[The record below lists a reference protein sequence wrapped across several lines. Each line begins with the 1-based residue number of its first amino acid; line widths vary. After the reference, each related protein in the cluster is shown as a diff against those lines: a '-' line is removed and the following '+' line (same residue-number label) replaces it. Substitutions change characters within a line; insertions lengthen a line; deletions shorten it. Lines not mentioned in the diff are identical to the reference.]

1 MNKPVILTVN
11 SGSSSLKA
19 SLFQPT
25 TRQNFHYGPIGAGDL
40 PDHRAAFNRLLEETA
55 GARPA
60 IVAHRITHGGDIA
73 EAARWLDAAE
83 RPRLETLIPLAPAHQ
98 PINLMGADLCAE
110 RFGVPQVACY
120 DTAFHHGMP
129 LISRR
134 YPIPAGLPFRRY
146 GFHGLSYA
154 HIARQLGSK
163 LGPTANGRIIIAHLG
178 SGASLC
184 LVNHMRSI
192 YTTMGLT
199 PLGGVTM
206 ATRSG
211 ELDPGV
217 VLALNRL
224 YSDTEL
230 RNLLYHQSGLLALS
244 GNLSGDMQTLLASD
258 LPEARFAVSY
268 FCRSISMAIG
278 SMAAIAEGIDALVFT
293 GGIGEHAPQIRDRIC
308 HGLGFLGIR
317 LDSRRNQRN
326 TSRLHAEGA
335 LPVWRIPADEEAE
348 MARLAGQLASQE
360 GATAKAP

>member
-1 MNKPVILTVN
+1 MSRPVILTVN

-19 SLFQPT
+19 SLFNPAG
-25 TRQNFHYGPIGAGDL
+25 RQDFYYGPIGEASL
-40 PDHRAAFNRLLEETA
+40 PDHRSAFNRLLEDTA
-55 GARPA
+55 AAKPGL
-60 IVAHRITHGGDIA
+60 VAHRITHGGDAA
-73 EAARWLDAAE
+73 EPARWLDTAE
-83 RPRLETLIPLAPAHQ
+83 RARLEALVPLAPMHQ
-98 PINLMGADLCAE
+98 PTNLLGVDLCAE
-110 RFGVPQVACY
+110 RFAVPQIACY

-129 LISRR
+129 LLSRR
-134 YPIPAGLPFRRY
+134 YPIPANLPFRRY

-154 HIARQLGSK
+154 HIARQLPAK
-163 LGPTANGRIIIAHLG
+163 LGPAATGRVIIAHLG

-184 LVNHMRSI
+184 LLNHMRSI

-224 YSDTEL
+224 YPDAEL
-230 RNLLYHQSGLLALS
+230 QDLLYHQSGLLALS
-244 GNLSGDMQTLLASD
+244 GNLSGDMRTLLASD
-258 LPEARFAVSY
+258 LPEARFAISY

-293 GGIGEHAPQIRDRIC
+293 GGIGEHAPLIRARIC
-308 HGLGFLGIR
+308 HGIGFLGIR

-326 TSRLHAEGA
+326 VGRLHAEGA
-335 LPVWRIPADEEAE
+335 LPVWRLAADEEAE
-348 MARLAGQLASQE
+348 MARLAGQLASQ
-360 GATAKAP
+360 ADSAARVP